1 GAVDVLI
8 ATNNGPPLLL
18 RNNIG
23 RQNHWLGLRLIGT
36 RSNIDAIGAKVTW
49 QSGDLTRHR
58 TKVGGG
64 SYMSSHDPRM
74 VLGLG
79 ARTHIDWLEIEWPHP
94 GGTERLTDL
103 PIDRYIIIT
112 EGKPGWK

>member
-1 GAVDVLI
+1 M
-8 ATNNGPPLLL
+8 
-18 RNNIG
+18 
-23 RQNHWLGLRLIGT
+23 GT
-36 RSNIDAIGAKVTW
+36 QSNIDAIGAKVTW
-49 QSGDLTRHR
+49 QSGDLKRHR

-79 ARTHIDWLEIEWPHP
+79 SRAHIDWLEVQWPHP
-94 GGTERLTDL
+94 GGGTERFTEL
-103 PIDRYIIIT
+103 PIDRYISIT